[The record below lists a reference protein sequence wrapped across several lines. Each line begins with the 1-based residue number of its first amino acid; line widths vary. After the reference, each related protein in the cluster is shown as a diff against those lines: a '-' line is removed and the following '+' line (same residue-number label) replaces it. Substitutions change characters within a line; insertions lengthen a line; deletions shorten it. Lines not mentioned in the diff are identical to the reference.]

1 MSYANITRILMIG
14 QNIPRK
20 KILYLITQS
29 ELGGA
34 QKYVFDL
41 ATGLKNEFD
50 VSVAFGEQGE
60 RGELAVLLERKQIA
74 FFSIPHLKRN
84 ISPINDIRAVFEIIR
99 LIKSINPNIIHL
111 NSSKVSILGSLAI
124 IVVRVIEIKSKIE
137 NRKSKIFYSAHGWV
151 FNEPIP
157 KLKKLFYKYAEKF
170 TSFAKDKIICVSEYD
185 RQTAIKEK
193 IAPEIK
199 LITIHNGIAPV
210 DFYSREEAKSKINSI
225 IRNSE
230 LGIRNYSITSIGNLY
245 PTKGYEY
252 AIEAIHL
259 LINNSRLTTPDSQL
273 LYFIFG
279 EGEERPKLESLIRK
293 YVLEKNIF
301 LAGRVPDASRLLKA
315 FDLYLC
321 SSVKEGLSYTLIEAM
336 QAGLPIVATRVGG
349 NPELIEDNISGLI
362 AKPANAEDL
371 ADKISILLKDTA
383 LREKFGKEANRSA
396 SADFC
401 VDRMLEQTKKIYT
414 D

>member
-1 MSYANITRILMIG
+1 MSYANITCIYMID
-14 QNIPRK
+14 QNIQRK

-41 ATGLKNEFD
+41 ATGLKCEFEI
-50 VSVAFGEQGE
+50 SVAFGEQGE
-60 RGELAVLLERKQIA
+60 KGELVNLLDIENIP
-74 FFSIPHLKRN
+74 FFTIPHLKRN
-84 ISPINDIRAVFEIIR
+84 ISPFNDLMAVFEIIK
-99 LIKSINPNIIHL
+99 LINKIKPDIVHL
-111 NSSKVSILGSLAI
+111 NSTKVSILGSIAYFFLY
-124 IVVRVIEIKSKIE
+124 
-137 NRKSKIFYSAHGWV
+137 NFYSKSTFDIRHSTFLYTAHGWV
-151 FNEPIP
+151 FNEPMG
-157 KLKKLFYKYAEKF
+157 KLKKIFYKYAEKL
-170 TSFAKDKIICVSEYD
+170 SASAKNKIICVSEFD

-193 IAPEIK
+193 IAPEKK
-199 LITIHNGIAPV
+199 LITIHNGIAPIV
-210 DFYSREEAKSKINSI
+210 FYSREEAINKINSI

-230 LGIRNYSITSIGNLY
+230 LGIRDYLIASIGNLY

-252 AIEAIHL
+252 AIKAVHL

-273 LYFIFG
+273 LYIIFG
-279 EGEERPKLESLIRK
+279 EGEDRPKLESLIKK
-293 YVLEKNIF
+293 YGLEKNII

-315 FDLYLC
+315 FDIYLC

-349 NPELIEDNISGLI
+349 NTELVEDSKSGLI
-362 AKPANAEDL
+362 AKPADPEDL
-371 ADKISILLKDTA
+371 ADKISILIKNLSFC
-383 LREKFGKEANRSA
+383 EKLSIAADRSA

-401 VDRMLEQTKKIYT
+401 VDRMLEQTKKIYA